1 MAPIIPTHRPIVTPE
16 RAAIGVAIVALACS
30 LFLVFSTVARADT
43 AIASPQSACDQRL
56 AGMPALP
63 GLENAR

>member
-30 LFLVFSTVARADT
+30 LFLVFSTVARAET
-43 AIASPQSACDQRL
+43 ATASAQSACDQRV
-56 AGMPALP
+56 AGAAATP
-63 GLENAR
+63 GLEGQR